1 METYATDH
9 AAQIEATSR
18 LATVIHAETHEQEIK
33 QYSQWVNT
41 YDQDMVTLGF
51 NGYNACSRKVAEVA
65 PNKTVKIL
73 DLGCGTGHFG
83 ETLKLMGYEN
93 ICGIDANESF
103 VEKSRARKIYRQVEI
118 VDIGS
123 NSGIPFDDESFD
135 IIIGISVIGPRAMDQ
150 HTLPEVNRILRKGG
164 YFIAFMRKSRLEMQ
178 TEDFDVKSVF
188 EKYEVDGIWERQA
201 DHGVPFYQNAVD
213 GDVVEIDGVVVTVRK
228 R

>member
-1 METYATDH
+1 METYSTDH

-123 NSGIPFDDESFD
+123 NSGIPFDD
-135 IIIGISVIGPRAMDQ
+135 
-150 HTLPEVNRILRKGG
+150 GG
-164 YFIAFMRKSRLEMQ
+164 YFIMFMRKSRLEMQ

-188 EKYEVDGIWERQA
+188 EKYEVNGIWERQA